1 MLRVDNSNSLAYNP
15 NVVYNTRSNKCKK
28 QDKRPPCDAKSDY
41 EIMNDFKRNN
51 ACQVYSC
58 VPTKKCMAKVGQH
71 DSNGNFLRQEYIGMN
86 IKADMNVGG
95 NQIGYVYQEKTLVDP
110 AELLQ
115 ARAENGDRKI
125 HSIATLQALRNSE
138 IYGSSTTWDGNH
150 TGYFCVKCKPA
161 PKPCSGPSVCKKSD
175 PFNAPIGL
183 GSDAIEARAN
193 LQDHNLGQVFREREQ
208 TPTKATEMENKE
220 TNPLP
225 RGIFPTKARFKEEI
239 VQATARR
246 EATDLPRGI
255 FPTKARFKE
264 EMVQA
269 KAREEM
275 VQAKSQTKPMKP
287 MVPMKPMT
295 PMLPSMMRRR
305 EEF

>member
-28 QDKRPPCDAKSDY
+28 EAKRPPCNAKSDY

-71 DSNGNFLRQEYIGMN
+71 DSNGNFLRKEYIGMN

-110 AELLQ
+110 ASLLQ

-150 TGYFCVKCKPA
+150 SGYFCVKCPPA
-161 PKPCSGPSVCKKSD
+161 PKPCPAPSKCKKAD
-175 PFNAPIGL
+175 PFNSPIGL

-193 LQDHNLGQVFREREQ
+193 LQDHNLGQVFREREA
-208 TPTKATEMENKE
+208 TPVKATE
-220 TNPLP
+220 T
-225 RGIFPTKARFKEEI
+225 
-239 VQATARR
+239 
-246 EATDLPRGI
+246 TDLPRGI

-264 EMVQA
+264 EMSRVSTDLSP
-269 KAREEM
+269 EEM
-275 VQAKSQTKPMKP
+275 EEDMEAGVVAEVLLKPLRGVKRGVKP
-287 MVPMKPMT
+287 GSKRG
-295 PMLPSMMRRR
+295 SYRKKGD
-305 EEF
+305 